1 MTPQYLASLLLRSGL
16 ERPEKTF
23 MSWLETGFVILASVS
38 DLVTSPCVPL
48 AAQPRYLEN
57 VRHNLAIFCIKLFAS
72 TSVSIQFVS
81 TKLIPFLLNL

>member
-23 MSWLETGFVILASVS
+23 MSWLETGFVILAS
-38 DLVTSPCVPL
+38 DLVTSPLCPP

-72 TSVSIQFVS
+72 TSVSIQIVS
-81 TKLIPFLLNL
+81 TKLIPFLLKL

>member
-23 MSWLETGFVILASVS
+23 MSWLETGFVILASSVC
-38 DLVTSPCVPL
+38 DLVTSPLPP

-57 VRHNLAIFCIKLFAS
+57 VRHKLAIFCIKLFAS
-72 TSVSIQFVS
+72 TSVSIEFAS
-81 TKLIPFLLNL
+81 KLIPFLLKL